1 MKISDSDSLGYLIK
15 RRRKELGLTQT
26 YISEFT
32 GLSASFISNVEN
44 GKESAEIGKV
54 IMLLNILGLD
64 IDIKPREE

>member
-15 RRRKELGLTQT
+15 RRRKELGFTQA

-44 GKESAEIGKV
+44 GKKSTEIGKV
-54 IMLLNILGLD
+54 IMLMNILGLD
-64 IDIKPREE
+64 IDVTFREE